1 MRTVSNLLNHEG
13 LVYVYLAG
21 KNLGNLFL
29 KNAEAEGFTF
39 GDGVKPT
46 EREWDDI
53 FALNPDWTIH
63 YVGWVGHMAF
73 KTANSIG
80 EQPLVKVDYGKYLS
94 GSADYVMGLD
104 A

>member
-1 MRTVSNLLNHEG
+1 MRTASNLLNHEG
-13 LVYVYLAG
+13 RVYVYLASQ
-21 KNLGNLFL
+21 NLGNLFL

-39 GDGVKPT
+39 QDGVKPT

-53 FALNPDWTIH
+53 FALNPDWTIN

-73 KTANSIG
+73 KSAKSIG

-94 GSADYVMGLD
+94 GSVRYIIGLD